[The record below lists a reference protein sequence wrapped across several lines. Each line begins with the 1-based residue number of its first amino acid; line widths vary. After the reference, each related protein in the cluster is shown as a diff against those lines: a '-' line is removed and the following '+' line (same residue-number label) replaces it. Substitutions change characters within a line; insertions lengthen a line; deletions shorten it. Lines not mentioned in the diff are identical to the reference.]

1 MLKSRMLERSTS
13 LFVVILMLSM
23 LTTNRLHAQDD
34 TSAKSGSFY
43 SAIGFG
49 TPADAH
55 SPETMAIGLP
65 GVSTYSGFSP
75 NIANPGQWGLI
86 RYTQGNISLGL
97 NRYQSADNST
107 TARSTLLNVEAFQF
121 AFPLLRDKLGIS
133 LSFTPLVRADYK
145 RLENGF
151 FNSLPGLKQE
161 DVEYIINTSGTGGVN
176 RFEVGVGFQPITNIS
191 LGYGFS
197 ANILAIDNDIT
208 PLFSDL
214 RYTPSPYE
222 VGIEGY
228 EFGHR
233 FGLFA
238 YKGNLFRQGD
248 QLAFGAAVTLPVT
261 IEAERSVSMF
271 RSVNNQRQLIE
282 FNQNDPQRNGNI
294 KLPLEFNTGLTY
306 NLNRFTNVAA
316 ELQLQQWSDAE
327 FSFDPVQQGYFKD
340 RMRAGLGIQFHPY
353 RTDQRGGFFSNFK
366 YSLGTTYDDGHLSIQ
381 NRDIETLLLHAGIGF
396 VSRASASSIDLSFHY
411 GIRGTESSNLVKE
424 NIWGIKL
431 SLNLAEFMF
440 VQQKFQ

>member
-1 MLKSRMLERSTS
+1 MLKSKMLRRSTS
-13 LFVVILMLSM
+13 LIVVLMLIV
-23 LTTNRLHAQDD
+23 LTTNQLHAQDD
-34 TSAKSGSFY
+34 TRAKSGSFY

-49 TPADAH
+49 TPADVH
-55 SPETMAIGLP
+55 SPETMGIGLP

-86 RYTQGNISLGL
+86 RYTQGNIALGL
-97 NRYQSADNST
+97 NRYQSVDNAA
-107 TARSTLLNVEAFQF
+107 TAQSTLLNVEAFQF
-121 AFPLLRDKLGIS
+121 AFPLLRNKLGIS
-133 LSFTPLVRADYK
+133 LSFTPLVRADHK
-145 RLENGF
+145 RRENGF
-151 FNSLPGLKQE
+151 FNSLPGLNQD
-161 DVEYIINTSGTGGVN
+161 DVEYIITTSGTGGVN
-176 RFEVGVGFQPITNIS
+176 RFEVGFGYQPIENIS

-214 RYTPSPYE
+214 QYAPSPYE

-228 EFGHR
+228 DFGHR

-248 QLAFGAAVTLPVT
+248 QLSLGAAITLPVT
-261 IEAERSVSMF
+261 IEAEKSVSMF

-282 FNQNDPQRNGNI
+282 FNENDPQRNGNI

-306 NLNRFTNVAA
+306 NLNRFINVAA

-327 FSFDPVQQGYFKD
+327 FSFNPAQQEYFKD
-340 RMRAGLGIQFHPY
+340 RMRAGLGVQFHPY
-353 RTDQRGGFFSNFK
+353 RADQRGGFFSNFK
-366 YSLGTTYDDGHLSIQ
+366 YNLGTTYDDGHLSIQ
-381 NRDIETLLLHAGIGF
+381 NQDIETLLLHAGIGF
-396 VSRASASSIDLSFHY
+396 VSRTSASSIDLSFHY

-440 VQQKFQ
+440 VQQRFQ